1 MSNFFSNFWTQY
13 KEGNPEADV
22 DEIEKIKR
30 KFIKYDTDM
39 SGDINVDELVAMY
52 QDLGQPKNKLE
63 CEKIIKQNDKKSSG
77 TIDFYEFLEMTL
89 GPSANLFL
97 KRLLFF
103 KELEKQNQK
112 KWKNTSYFENK
123 KMIMMKRIF
132 HLLFAS

>member
-1 MSNFFSNFWTQY
+1 
-13 KEGNPEADV
+13 
-22 DEIEKIKR
+22 
-30 KFIKYDTDM
+30 M

-112 KWKNTSYFENK
+112 K
-123 KMIMMKRIF
+123 
-132 HLLFAS
+132 